1 MKSESARAKYSA
13 AQKKSHWRKAAKIQ
27 VAQTAPWET
36 DVPAPGTED
45 DSEENT
51 AAEAA

>member
-27 VAQTAPWET
+27 VAQIAPWET

-45 DSEENT
+45 EEESREV
-51 AAEAA
+51 AA